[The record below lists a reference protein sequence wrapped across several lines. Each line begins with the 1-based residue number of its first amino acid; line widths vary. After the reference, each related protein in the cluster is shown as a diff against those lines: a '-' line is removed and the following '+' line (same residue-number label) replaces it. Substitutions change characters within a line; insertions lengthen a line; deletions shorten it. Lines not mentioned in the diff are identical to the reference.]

1 MNYHTIRD
9 IKLNLPITTEEA
21 KVEKIDRL
29 IEYYRGK
36 EHLKQIPID
45 EKKNMRSFYSKRRSE
60 VFKNFNAGDY
70 KNPITRESIL
80 EALTNLTYHENKLLQ
95 GSKGN

>member
-9 IKLNLPITTEEA
+9 IKLNLPVTTEEA

-29 IEYYRGK
+29 IEYYRSK
-36 EHLKQIPID
+36 EPFKQIPVD

-60 VFKNFNAGDY
+60 VFKNFKAEDY
-70 KNPITRESIL
+70 KNPVTRETIL
-80 EALTNLTYHENKLLQ
+80 EALSTLTYHENQLLQ